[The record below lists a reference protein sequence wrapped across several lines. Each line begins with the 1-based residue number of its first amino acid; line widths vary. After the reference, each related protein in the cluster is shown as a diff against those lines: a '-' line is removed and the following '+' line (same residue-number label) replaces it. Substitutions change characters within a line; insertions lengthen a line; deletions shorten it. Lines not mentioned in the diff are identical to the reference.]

1 VPKACALRLRPG
13 LSARRKLLDFRN
25 RASHARLSSH
35 FRGGGS
41 GAGAIS
47 RVVDKIVQARREF
60 GRTYFLHRQ
69 HRWSRAEFFD
79 PAVRFEI
86 RNADSIL

>member
-13 LSARRKLLDFRN
+13 LSARQKLLDFRN

-60 GRTYFLHRQ
+60 AALTFFIGSTGGPAPSSSIR
-69 HRWSRAEFFD
+69 RAK
-79 PAVRFEI
+79 
-86 RNADSIL
+86 SY